1 MMKRIYHPFWTW
13 EDIGMWRRVW
23 GKNRAVMLERA
34 VEFTGDAERYGA
46 AMLRVLEE
54 FPIAAE
60 HNLTDVAQ
68 NRQAWIG
75 HAACYLAL
83 DIPEDIVR
91 EAWGMLTQDQR
102 DAANAVADIAI
113 AEWEARYEEKNQYV
127 HQQMAL
133 PGIPG
138 RFAGRSSAT
147 A

>member
-1 MMKRIYHPFWTW
+1 MRRVYHPYWIW

-23 GKNRAVMLERA
+23 GKERETFLGLA
-34 VEFTGDAERYGA
+34 IDFTGDAERYGA
-46 AMLRVLEE
+46 AMLRVIDE
-54 FPIAAE
+54 FPIASE
-60 HNLTDVAQ
+60 HNLTELAQ

-83 DIPEDIVR
+83 ELPEDIVR
-91 EAWGMLTQDQR
+91 EAWGQLTQEQR

-113 AEWEARYEEKNQYV
+113 AKWEEQYEAKNQYLY
-127 HQQMAL
+127 QQMAL

-138 RFAGRSSAT
+138 RFAGRGSGA